1 MPVSRAPEF
10 SEKIAI
16 QDGREDG
23 YWVSSFKFAETDKV
37 PGVVASGLNSGKI
50 EFLDNPRNTSADP
63 NAWTVYQVAKLNT
76 PVAVVPMDITRNGL
90 MDIVVCHDFGDTM
103 IQANMQG
110 GHISWFENP
119 GRDKLE
125 QDVKWTQ
132 HYIGRWPAM
141 HRLQAGYFTQR
152 TFPELIGAP
161 VVHGREDKTTPVPI
175 IRFQAP
181 EKPLDAKE
189 WRRDIVDDQHFTIIH
204 EISARRAKG
213 PAGLDSLLVSSREGV
228 SWLYYDD
235 GRWKREQIGTGEQR
249 LPDQLDDSISPGSGD
264 HWGTGS
270 ADIGKIGG
278 DTFAYVAAMEPFHST
293 AITVYIKD
301 NHPIYGRTWRRHVLD
316 KYGTPTQLRHW
327 GDGPGHYITCADV
340 DGDGNDEIL
349 VSLFGPLNRDD
360 DGKPTDPPEQSGR
373 NPNKGI
379 YCYKPIDLEHG
390 VFAKWHIA
398 KESSGRSAVGDFC
411 GNGCND
417 LVSIS
422 YNVKDYYR
430 EANPQVAL
438 YKNEVRQ
445 PPPPRARIVG
455 TLWGNEGMVYLP
467 DPKKMKKDDDPAGR
481 DLIMV
486 ANYNIRVEV
495 HPPGSK
501 FRPDNEEGIKVL
513 YGRVTDIDGEW
524 KPLGN
529 KKFPKRY
536 SLTTKDKYLSV
547 SETTGAVILRLKHNG
562 ELKRQW
568 CPQENVPVKNLF
580 DMNDV
585 GLGTLDLKFIRVK
598 DTWWGADFKDAH
610 FFNMTGFHFRFLENK
625 QNIAH
630 MQFWIAGP
638 NVDCRLHDHSDNSF
652 KELHTCLSQG
662 SSEHNETCQGGM
674 WAPKEIYY
682 NEPLDEIKR
691 LRDKCS
697 RDRHK
702 GCQGACL
709 EEYLEHCPLQPLQ
722 EHGRIWHADHYGQ
735 TVYRKNKTVSYPGHT
750 WIAGPGPYVDVW
762 MALEF
767 DGKLQL

>member
-1 MPVSRAPEF
+1 
-10 SEKIAI
+10 
-16 QDGREDG
+16 
-23 YWVSSFKFAETDKV
+23 
-37 PGVVASGLNSGKI
+37 
-50 EFLDNPRNTSADP
+50 
-63 NAWTVYQVAKLNT
+63 
-76 PVAVVPMDITRNGL
+76 
-90 MDIVVCHDFGDTM
+90 
-103 IQANMQG
+103 
-110 GHISWFENP
+110 
-119 GRDKLE
+119 
-125 QDVKWTQ
+125 
-132 HYIGRWPAM
+132 
-141 HRLQAGYFTQR
+141 
-152 TFPELIGAP
+152 
-161 VVHGREDKTTPVPI
+161 
-175 IRFQAP
+175 
-181 EKPLDAKE
+181 
-189 WRRDIVDDQHFTIIH
+189 
-204 EISARRAKG
+204 
-213 PAGLDSLLVSSREGV
+213 
-228 SWLYYDD
+228 
-235 GRWKREQIGTGEQR
+235 
-249 LPDQLDDSISPGSGD
+249 
-264 HWGTGS
+264 
-270 ADIGKIGG
+270 
-278 DTFAYVAAMEPFHST
+278 
-293 AITVYIKD
+293 
-301 NHPIYGRTWRRHVLD
+301 
-316 KYGTPTQLRHW
+316 
-327 GDGPGHYITCADV
+327 
-340 DGDGNDEIL
+340 
-349 VSLFGPLNRDD
+349 
-360 DGKPTDPPEQSGR
+360 
-373 NPNKGI
+373 
-379 YCYKPIDLEHG
+379 
-390 VFAKWHIA
+390 
-398 KESSGRSAVGDFC
+398 
-411 GNGCND
+411 
-417 LVSIS
+417 
-422 YNVKDYYR
+422 
-430 EANPQVAL
+430 
-438 YKNEVRQ
+438 
-445 PPPPRARIVG
+445 
-455 TLWGNEGMVYLP
+455 MVYLP

-767 DGKLQL
+767 DV